1 MLLFIYEYY
10 CCTIVISVHPRQ
22 AQEWRSRTNGLTRTG
37 DLVENRLLD
46 SLALLDLTHDSSRI
60 EDEDEVLSSQ
70 RCLDA
75 VQVL

>member
-10 CCTIVISVHPRQ
+10 CCIITISVHPRQ

-46 SLALLDLTHDSSRI
+46 SLAPDLTHDSSRI
-60 EDEDEVLSSQ
+60 GDEDEDEVLSS
-70 RCLDA
+70 
-75 VQVL
+75 